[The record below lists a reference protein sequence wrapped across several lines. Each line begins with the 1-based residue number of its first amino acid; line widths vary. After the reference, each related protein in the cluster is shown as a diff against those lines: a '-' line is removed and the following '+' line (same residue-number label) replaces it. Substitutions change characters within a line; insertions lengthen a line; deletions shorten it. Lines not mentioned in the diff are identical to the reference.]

1 MKRLQ
6 ASVRYSVKRR
16 FDCMSAPCPVH
27 FVKHSSH
34 KQRNKP
40 KHNEGAESD
49 LIFEKATAS

>member
-1 MKRLQ
+1 MKRVQ

-49 LIFEKATAS
+49 LIFEKVTAS